1 MADLDGYSQN
11 ELIAVGG
18 ATLSAIS
25 AFLPW
30 ITVSLG
36 GMSTSQNGMDVA
48 ATLDGTIVLILAAI
62 VVGIVVVRDWEQSDA
77 GAVGAIGLV
86 TTIIGGMYV
95 MDPASAA
102 NASGEL
108 ASSLISPGFG
118 LYVTVIG
125 GLGMLIGGA
134 LGYQD

>member
-1 MADLDGYSQN
+1 MADLDEYSQN
-11 ELIAVGG
+11 ELISVGG

-48 ATLDGTIVLILAAI
+48 ATLNGTVVLVLAAI
-62 VVGIVVVRDWEQSDA
+62 VVGIVVARDWEQSDA
-77 GAVGAIGLV
+77 GAVAALGLI
-86 TTIIGGMYV
+86 TTLIGGMYV

-102 NASGEL
+102 NASGGL

-118 LYVTVIG
+118 LYVTVLG
-125 GLGMLIGGA
+125 GLGILVGGA